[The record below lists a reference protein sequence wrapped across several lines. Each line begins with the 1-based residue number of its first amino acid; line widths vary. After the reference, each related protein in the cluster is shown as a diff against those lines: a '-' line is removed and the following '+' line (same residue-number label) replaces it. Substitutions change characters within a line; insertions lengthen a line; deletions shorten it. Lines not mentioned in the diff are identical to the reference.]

1 MDVGNDPELSY
12 LEAITEDII
21 FDLTSSSQG
30 LLKVS
35 ETVEVK
41 RYKEEPNISVNDVA
55 GELGVD
61 FVFWT
66 KVQQDGPGFKFRYRL
81 YDSDSKKTNLICL
94 SVT

>member
-41 RYKEEPNISVNDVA
+41 
-55 GELGVD
+55 
-61 FVFWT
+61 
-66 KVQQDGPGFKFRYRL
+66 KV
-81 YDSDSKKTNLICL
+81 
-94 SVT
+94 